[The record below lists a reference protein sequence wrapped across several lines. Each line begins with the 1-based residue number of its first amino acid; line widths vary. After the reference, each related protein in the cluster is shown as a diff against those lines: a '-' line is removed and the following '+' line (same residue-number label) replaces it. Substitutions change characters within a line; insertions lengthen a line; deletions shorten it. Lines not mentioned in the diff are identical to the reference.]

1 VNVPYTNVMHPRHAR
16 FDDGAPDRRVIVV
29 GDNGLTLRFIK
40 DLIERY
46 TFRVIAVFPDGPGGQ
61 RDEIRKEAEGNRKLD
76 VITRPRVT
84 AETVREA
91 GLTDAYAVA
100 LMDQNDVG
108 NLHLALK
115 IREMSHYLGD
125 ETLPRLVIRMYNNGL
140 RDNIQ
145 KLLGDDED
153 GVFVE
158 SDAEMV
164 ADTYALAALQ
174 RLPPGDIEVWGRRLY
189 LSRRREERIDA
200 QWLVASG
207 NRAGVELI
215 PDDETEAMR
224 YLCLAPDRRPSRLRP
239 MWGNAMRRA
248 KESASALRGM
258 LNRSLMALSIGLLVI
273 FVFGYVALLND
284 RSGASRPAGE
294 GDVFYLLALLAGGGI
309 DPDMQASGLLKT
321 TYAVVTLSGS
331 LLIPFATGAIVQ
343 AVVDRRYALSE
354 GRRVRRV
361 RDHVIVVGLG
371 NMGTRV
377 VEKLRERKVPVVA
390 IEQNRGAMGIQAA
403 RKAGAQVLLGD
414 ASSQQILEEADVAHC
429 RSLVLMAKQD
439 SANLEAALS
448 GLKCNPSLR
457 TVMRI
462 YNPEFAQLI
471 RRNLNKSAA
480 PQEAPP
486 HASYSAPEVASASFA
501 QRLTDDKVLF
511 TIPVRGHIAYIE
523 EFAIGEGSRL
533 DDTGAHRATK
543 IGSHRL
549 LAVRRPGGSIRWEP
563 DAGFR
568 LNAGDTL
575 LVVATRK
582 GLNDILEAC
591 RPGGAGR

>member
-1 VNVPYTNVMHPRHAR
+1 MHPRHAR
-16 FDDGAPDRRVIVV
+16 YVDGPTERRVIVV

-40 DLIERY
+40 HLIERY
-46 TFRVIAVFPDGPGGQ
+46 AFRVIAVFPDGPGGQ
-61 RDEIRKEAEGNRKLD
+61 RDEIRREADANRNL
-76 VITRPRVT
+76 VVFSRPHVT
-84 AETVREA
+84 ADTIREA

-108 NLHLALK
+108 NLHMALK

-153 GVFVE
+153 GVYVE

-174 RLPPGDIEVWGRRLY
+174 QLPPGDIDVWGRRLY
-189 LSRRREERIDA
+189 LSRQREERADA

-207 NRAGVELI
+207 NRVGVELV
-215 PDDETEAMR
+215 PDDEAEALR
-224 YLCLAPDRRPSRLRP
+224 FLCLAPDRRTSRIAP
-239 MWGNAMRRA
+239 MWSNGVRA
-248 KESASALRGM
+248 VKEAASALRGM
-258 LNRSLMALSIGLLVI
+258 LNKSLVTLSIVLFVI
-273 FVFGYVALLND
+273 FVFGYIVLWRNDTGAFEADGGQAL
-284 RSGASRPAGE
+284 
-294 GDVFYLLALLAGGGI
+294 YLLALLAGGGI
-309 DPDMQASGLLKT
+309 DPDKKADALLQAT
-321 TYAVVTLSGS
+321 QAIVVLTGS

-354 GRRVRRV
+354 GRRTRRV
-361 RDHVIVVGLG
+361 REHVIVIGLG

-377 VEKLRERKVPVVA
+377 VEKLRERKIPVVA
-390 IEQNRGAMGIQAA
+390 IEKNRDAMGIRAA
-403 RKAGAQVLLGD
+403 RANGAQVLLGD
-414 ASSQQILEEADVAHC
+414 ASNEEILKEADIGSC
-429 RSLVLMAKQD
+429 RSLVAMAKQD
-439 SANLEAALS
+439 EANLEAALS
-448 GLKCNPSLR
+448 GLKCNPGLR

-462 YNPEFAQLI
+462 YNPEFASLI
-471 RRNLNKSAA
+471 RQNLNRATP

-501 QRLTDDKVLF
+501 QRLTDDKVLV

-523 EFAIGEGSRL
+523 AFEVGEGARL
-533 DDTGAHRATK
+533 DDAAAHRATK

-549 LAVRRPGGSIRWEP
+549 LAVRRAGGTVNWNP
-563 DAGFR
+563 DAAFR
-568 LNAGDTL
+568 ISHGDTL
-575 LVVATRK
+575 LVLATRK
-582 GLNDILEAC
+582 GLGEALDHC
-591 RPGGAGR
+591 RPGSSGF

>member
-1 VNVPYTNVMHPRHAR
+1 MHPRHAR
-16 FDDGAPDRRVIVV
+16 IDDNTTDRRVIVV

-40 DLIERY
+40 HLIERY
-46 TFRVIAVFPDGPGGQ
+46 SFRVIAVFPDGPGGQ
-61 RDEIRKEAEGNRKLD
+61 REEIRKESEGNRNL
-76 VITRPRVT
+76 VVFTRPHVT
-84 AETVREA
+84 AETIREA

-108 NLHLALK
+108 NLHLALE

-125 ETLPRLVIRMYNNGL
+125 QTLPRLVIRMYNNGL

-145 KLLGDDED
+145 KLLGDDDD
-153 GVFVE
+153 GVYVE

-174 RLPPGDIEVWGRRLY
+174 KLPPGDIDIWDRRLY
-189 LSRRREERIDA
+189 LTRRRDERA
-200 QWLVASG
+200 ETQWLVASG
-207 NRAGVELI
+207 NRIGVELI
-215 PDDETEAMR
+215 ADDEAEALR
-224 YLCLAPDRRPSRLRP
+224 YLCLAPDRRQSRFRP
-239 MWGNAMRRA
+239 MWTNMVRRV

-258 LNRSLMALSIGLLVI
+258 LNKSLVVLSIALLVV
-273 FVFGYVALLND
+273 FVFGFVVLLND
-284 RSGASRPAGE
+284 HSGVSRPEGQ

-309 DPDMQASGLLKT
+309 DPDMQASGMLKT
-321 TYAVVTLSGS
+321 TYAVMTLSGS

-361 RDHVIVVGLG
+361 REHVIVIGLG

-377 VEKLRERKVPVVA
+377 VEKLRERKIPVVA
-390 IEQNRGAMGIQAA
+390 IEQNRDAMGIQAA

-429 RSLVLMAKQD
+429 RSLVSMAKQD
-439 SANLEAALS
+439 TANLEAALS
-448 GLKCNPSLR
+448 GLQCNPSLR

-462 YNPEFAQLI
+462 YNPEFATLI
-471 RRNLNKSAA
+471 RQNLNKAAA

-501 QRLTDDKVLF
+501 QRLTDDKVLV

-523 EFAIGEGSRL
+523 AFEIGEGSRL

-549 LAVRRPGGSIRWEP
+549 LAVKRPGGTIRWQP

-575 LVVATRK
+575 LVLATRK
-582 GLNDILEAC
+582 GLNDILDDC
-591 RPGGAGR
+591 RPGGAAW

>member
-1 VNVPYTNVMHPRHAR
+1 MHPRHAR
-16 FDDGAPDRRVIVV
+16 YDDGANERRVIVV

-40 DLIERY
+40 HLIERY
-46 TFRVIAVFPDGPGGQ
+46 AFRVIAVFPDGPGGQ
-61 RDEIRKEAEGNRKLD
+61 RDDIRKEAEGNRNL
-76 VITRPRVT
+76 VVFTRPQVT
-84 AETVREA
+84 ADTVREA

-174 RLPPGDIEVWGRRLY
+174 QLPPGDIDIWGRRLY
-189 LSRRREERIDA
+189 LTRSRDERA
-200 QWLVASG
+200 ESQWLVASG
-207 NRAGVELI
+207 NRIGVELI
-215 PDDETEAMR
+215 ADEEAEALR
-224 YLCLAPDRRPSRLRP
+224 YLCLSPDRRPSRIGP
-239 MWGNAMRRA
+239 MWTNGVRVVR
-248 KESASALRGM
+248 ESASALRGM
-258 LNRSLMALSIGLLVI
+258 LNKSLVALTIVLLVI
-273 FVFGYVALLND
+273 LAFGFIVLWRNG
-284 RSGASRPAGE
+284 SGINPAKDG
-294 GDVFYLLALLAGGGI
+294 GQVLYLLALLAGGGI
-309 DPDMQASGLLKT
+309 DPDMSADALLKVT
-321 TYAVVTLSGS
+321 HAIVVLTGS

-377 VEKLRERKVPVVA
+377 VEKLRERKIPVVA
-390 IEQNRGAMGIQAA
+390 IERNRDAMGIRAA
-403 RKAGAQVLLGD
+403 RANGAQVLLGD
-414 ASSQQILEEADVAHC
+414 GSNEELLKEADVGHA
-429 RSLVLMAKQD
+429 RSLVAMAKQD
-439 SANLEAALS
+439 TANLEAALS

-462 YNPEFAQLI
+462 YNPEFASLI
-471 RRNLNKSAA
+471 RQNLNKSASMR
-480 PQEAPP
+480 EAPP

-501 QRLTDDKVLF
+501 QRLTDDKVLV

-523 EFAIGEGSRL
+523 AFEIGERSQL
-533 DDTGAHRATK
+533 DDKAAMQATK
-543 IGSHRL
+543 IGSYRL
-549 LAVRRPGGSIRWEP
+549 LAVKRAGGTIRWNP
-563 DAGFR
+563 DAGFVLSR
-568 LNAGDTL
+568 GDTL
-575 LVVATRK
+575 LVLATRK
-582 GLNDILEAC
+582 GLNDILDHC
-591 RPGGAGR
+591 RPGGADR

>member
-1 VNVPYTNVMHPRHAR
+1 MHPRHAR
-16 FDDGAPDRRVIVV
+16 YDDGATERRVIVV

-40 DLIERY
+40 HLIERY
-46 TFRVIAVFPDGPGGQ
+46 DFRVIAVFPEGPGGQ
-61 RDEIRKEAEGNRKLD
+61 RDEIRKEAEGNRNL
-76 VITRPRVT
+76 VVFTRPRVT
-84 AETVREA
+84 ADTIREA

-115 IREMSHYLGD
+115 IREMSYYLGD

-174 RLPPGDIEVWGRRLY
+174 QLPPGDIEIWGRRLY
-189 LSRRREERIDA
+189 LSRRREERVDA

-207 NRAGVELI
+207 NRIGVELI
-215 PDDETEAMR
+215 ADDEAEALR
-224 YLCLAPDRRPSRLRP
+224 YLCLAPDRRPARLGP
-239 MWGNAMRRA
+239 MGRNAARVA

-258 LNRSLMALSIGLLVI
+258 LNKSLMGMSIALLVV
-273 FVFGYVALLND
+273 FVFGFVVLLND
-284 RSGASRPAGE
+284 LSGVSRPTGE

-309 DPDMQASGLLKT
+309 DPDMGASGLLKT
-321 TYAVVTLSGS
+321 TYAVMTLSGS

-377 VEKLRERKVPVVA
+377 VAKLRERKIPVVA
-390 IEQNRGAMGIQAA
+390 IEQNRDAMGVRAA
-403 RKAGAQVLLGD
+403 RAAGAQVLFGD
-414 ASSQQILEEADVAHC
+414 ASNEELLKEADIAHC
-429 RSLVLMAKQD
+429 RSLVAMAKQD
-439 SANLEAALS
+439 TANLEAALS

-462 YNPEFAQLI
+462 YDPEFAHLI
-471 RRNLNKSAA
+471 RQNLNKAA
-480 PQEAPP
+480 EPQEAPP

-501 QRLTDDKVLF
+501 QRLTDDKVLV

-523 EFAIGEGSRL
+523 AFEIGAGSRL

-549 LAVRRPGGSIRWEP
+549 LAVRRPGGSVRWEP

-568 LNAGDTL
+568 LSAGDTL

-591 RPGGAGR
+591 RPAGAGR